1 MLFEFALPILLIL
14 FFAALAAGYMDTLAG
29 GGGLI
34 TLPALMLCGLPITT
48 ALGTNKLQSSFG
60 SVTAS
65 LVLLGKRKIVL
76 GKIIKPLMF
85 ALIGGFIGAISVL
98 WIDKSALKWLV
109 VTALIMVVTYFLLS
123 KKSTTSQSS
132 VSPIK
137 QWFHTY
143 IAVPLIGFYDGL
155 LGPGTGSFFTAI
167 NLYFRG
173 FDFHSATAYA
183 KPLNAATNV
192 AALTVFIF
200 NDSVNWIAGVVMITG
215 QISGS
220 WLAAHKL
227 HHYSPEF
234 LRKLVIS
241 VSLVLL
247 VSYVIRELI

>member
-1 MLFEFALPILLIL
+1 MMLLEFALPIFLIL

-65 LVLLGKRKIVL
+65 LVLFGKQ
-76 GKIIKPLMF
+76 KIILAKILKPLIF
-85 ALIGGFIGAISVL
+85 ALMGGFVGAISVL
-98 WIDKSALKWLV
+98 WMDKSALKWLV
-109 VTALIMVVTYFLLS
+109 ATALILVVIYFVFS
-123 KKSTTSQSS
+123 KKVISESPVSS
-132 VSPIK
+132 IK
-137 QWFHTY
+137 IGFHTY

-167 NLYFRG
+167 NLHFRG

-183 KPLNAATNV
+183 KPLNAATNL

-200 NDSVNWIAGVVMITG
+200 NDAVNWLAGLAMILG
-215 QISGS
+215 QIAGS

-227 HHYSPEF
+227 HHYSQEF

-241 VSLVLL
+241 VSLILL

>member
-1 MLFEFALPILLIL
+1 MMIELTLAILLMLFV
-14 FFAALAAGYMDTLAG
+14 AALLAGYMDTLAG

-34 TLPALMLCGLPITT
+34 TLPALLLCGLPITS

-65 LVLLGKRKIVL
+65 LVLFGKQKIVL
-76 GKIIKPLMF
+76 EKFFKPLIF
-85 ALIGGFIGAISVL
+85 ALLGGFIGAISVL

-123 KKSTTSQSS
+123 KKSTTNQSS

-167 NLYFRG
+167 NLHFRG

-192 AALTVFIF
+192 AALAVFIF